1 MLLEGNGGL
10 EVWQMAL
17 LGLMTSLDFV
27 LLLSQM
33 MCSLVDNPL
42 LILREFGYTYVS
54 ELVCLELVT
63 CCTLNTDYLLV
74 LAVGGLLVLFLVV
87 FCVCQPVL

>member
-33 MCSLVDNPL
+33 MCSLVENPL
-42 LILREFGYTYVS
+42 LILREFGCMFQS
-54 ELVCLELVT
+54 
-63 CCTLNTDYLLV
+63 
-74 LAVGGLLVLFLVV
+74 G
-87 FCVCQPVL
+87 